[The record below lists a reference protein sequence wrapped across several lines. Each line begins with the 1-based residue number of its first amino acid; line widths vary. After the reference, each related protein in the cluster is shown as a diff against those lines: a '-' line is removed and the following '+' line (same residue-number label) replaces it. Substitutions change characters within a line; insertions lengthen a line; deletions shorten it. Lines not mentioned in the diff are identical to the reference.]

1 LAVGLSLLKFIQKT
15 LKKDNMDNPL
25 ISPNFGL
32 VVWQAIVLLLL
43 IIILRWKAW
52 KPILKALSA
61 REEAISG
68 ALSAA
73 EEAKEEMAKLQ
84 SSNEDLL
91 NEARAE
97 RDKLMKE
104 ARETK
109 DEIVAEAKNAAKSE
123 ADKIMD
129 NARETIKMEKTA
141 AITELK
147 TQVAAL
153 SIEVAEKVVKGQL
166 SDDKK
171 QQELVNNLIE
181 EVNLN

>member
-1 LAVGLSLLKFIQKT
+1 
-15 LKKDNMDNPL
+15 MDNPL

-32 VVWQAIVLLLL
+32 VFWQASILLIL

-52 KPILKALSA
+52 KPILKALET
-61 REEAISG
+61 REGAITG

-73 EEAKEEMAKLQ
+73 EEAKAEMSKLQ
-84 SSNEDLL
+84 SSNEELL

-129 NARETIKMEKTA
+129 NARETIKMEKSA
-141 AITELK
+141 AINELK

-166 SDDKK
+166 ADDGK
-171 QQELVNNLIE
+171 QQELVNNLVE